1 MSTSH
6 PGTISIHTTAKV
18 VTALQG
24 SSWLTIKYFNP
35 HHREGGD
42 LMDIYTAYCNRISIH
57 TTAKVVTLQI
67 RPARFGSKIS
77 IHTTAKV
84 VTAKMPKFH
93 SYFCIKL
100 LINRLFH
107 TNLTTPFPSIPPFSI
122 TQHPKIWCESPNVF
136 LFTSYSH

>member
-1 MSTSH
+1 MYSTVF
-6 PGTISIHTTAKV
+6 KV
-18 VTALQG
+18 L
-24 SSWLTIKYFNP
+24 YDFNP

-42 LMDIYTAYCNRISIH
+42 DKAVAPAQIGPISIH
-57 TTAKVVTLQI
+57 TTAKVVTLKIQHVQ
-67 RPARFGSKIS
+67 SSLLIS

-93 SYFCIKL
+93 NHFCIKL